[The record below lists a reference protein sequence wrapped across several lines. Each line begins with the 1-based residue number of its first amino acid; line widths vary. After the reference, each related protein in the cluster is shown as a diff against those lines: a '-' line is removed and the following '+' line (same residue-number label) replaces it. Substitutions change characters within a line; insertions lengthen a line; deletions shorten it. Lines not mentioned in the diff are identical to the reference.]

1 LARFLAFALPLL
13 LLFLGLAGFAAEHL
27 APTADTSGLARL
39 GLLRHAPIAGAAVL
53 GGWLVE
59 ALGLTALFLLIQ
71 GRSGRWWLDGLLTG
85 WIAWIF
91 RGPLLLLSLAAL
103 TSLPREPWW
112 SLSLRWWLVY
122 PLGGLLLAILAR
134 GLGVERVE
142 SAP

>member
-1 LARFLAFALPLL
+1 
-13 LLFLGLAGFAAEHL
+13 L

>member
-1 LARFLAFALPLL
+1 MARYLAFALPLL

-27 APTADTSGLARL
+27 APAPDTSDLERL
-39 GLLRHAPIAGAAVL
+39 GLLRQAPLPGAAVL
-53 GGWLVE
+53 GGWLLE

-91 RGPLLLLSLAAL
+91 RGPLLLVSLAAL
-103 TSLPREPWW
+103 TALPREPWW

-122 PLGGLLLAILAR
+122 PLGGLLLAVVAR
-134 GLGVERVE
+134 GLGVERGE
-142 SAP
+142 SLP